1 MADLIVVA
9 GVKPYDGEYELDVE
23 HAPFTTLEWRWV
35 KKIAGYLPLTI
46 GEGMAGADP
55 DLFCAF
61 AVIAMRRAGKI
72 DKDDALSVAER
83 LADAPFGSAI
93 TIEGDKDEV
102 EEDVPLG
109 LTDAPPP
116 LSEPKPI
123 SRDDLPSRQP
133 PSSGNGS
140 PTSSD
145 PPGNDPSPTGTIE
158 SDTPLALTV
167 LGQAI

>member
-23 HAPFTTLEWRWV
+23 HDPLTTLEWRWV
-35 KKIAGYLPLTI
+35 KKISGYLPLTI
-46 GEGMAGADP
+46 AEGMAGADP
-55 DLFCAF
+55 DLYCAF

-72 DKDDALSVAER
+72 DKDDAMHVADR

-102 EEDVPLG
+102 EEEGPLG
-109 LTDAPPP
+109 LTDVPQPP
-116 LSEPKPI
+116 SEPRPI
-123 SRDDLPSRQP
+123 SRDDLPSRQE

-140 PTSSD
+140 QTSSD
-145 PPGNDPSPTGTIE
+145 LPGNDPSPTGTTE
-158 SDTPLALTV
+158 SATSPALTV
-167 LGQAI
+167 VERAS